1 MEDLF
6 CYNTNINK
14 SEVRFMGFT
23 PKLIFADIC
32 LIISIILALYINKSV
47 DMPANIKVALIV
59 VALILLVISIVIN
72 LSDTFKKIKK
82 QKK

>member
-1 MEDLF
+1 
-6 CYNTNINK
+6 
-14 SEVRFMGFT
+14 MGFT

>member
-14 SEVRFMGFT
+14 SEVIFMGFT